1 MLLVIDK
8 KIYQEGGKDIFTFV
22 TEHLKKQDWE
32 IVPVSS
38 FKDAAAE
45 RLIQQAD
52 ALIIRT
58 TLNANEK
65 SLAQAEHLSFIGTA
79 TAGTDHL
86 DIKYLKK
93 RDIHWANAP
102 GCNADAVA
110 DYVFSCL
117 AITDYLLDIG
127 TGNKSLGLIG
137 HGQVGN
143 RITGRLEKLAKAS
156 GGKAKIMIHDPFI
169 NEGSN
174 IVNNG
179 IFFAFIGGV
188 AGLIVDGV
196 RGGIIGAITSGIA
209 GAVMGAWGNEN
220 SPVPYRTLK
229 KVMQADC
236 IVIACSLTKRPR
248 DKASRWMLDESVL
261 SKLSPHQL
269 MINCAR
275 GEVLREND
283 LLKIAKQQETTNMPV
298 MIMDVWDH
306 EPNINPA
313 VMELCAF
320 ATPHIAG
327 YSQLGKQN
335 ALKEVAKEFYRHY
348 SKRKIDNLEELREH
362 AETTKGV
369 SADAPVH
376 APAPVYA
383 PSPKKNELPYDYLK
397 RALLLNYNIAAE
409 SKVTK
414 KVMLPN
420 GKGASFTNMRNK
432 YALRRQGNQWNCDKL
447 PDPYQQMLKAVVGI
461 D

>member
-1 MLLVIDK
+1 MLLVIDN
-8 KIYQEGGKDIFTFV
+8 KIYQEGGKDVFTFV
-22 TEHLKKQDWE
+22 TKHLKKQDWD

-58 TLNANEK
+58 TLNANEE

-93 RDIHWANAP
+93 RGISWANAP

-110 DYVFSCL
+110 DYVYSCL
-117 AITDYLLDIG
+117 AITDYLPDLS
-127 TGNKSLGLIG
+127 TGDKSLGLVG
-137 HGQVGN
+137 YGQVGK
-143 RITGRLEKLAKAS
+143 RIAGRLNKLAQAS
-156 GGKAKIMIHDPFI
+156 DGEAKVIAYDPFI
-169 NEGSN
+169 NNRSSTAIGVIMN
-174 IVNNG
+174 IITG
-179 IFFAFIGGV
+179 GASSFIST
-188 AGLIVDGV
+188 
-196 RGGIIGAITSGIA
+196 ITSSVVTDII
-209 GAVMGAWGNEN
+209 VTLTTEN
-220 SPVPYRTLK
+220 TPPRFCSLK

-248 DKASRWMLDESVL
+248 EKASRWMLGESLL
-261 SKLSPHQL
+261 SKLSPRQL

-275 GEVLREND
+275 GKIIREND
-283 LLKIAKQQETTNMPV
+283 IFKIAKEHETANMPV
-298 MIMDVWDH
+298 MIMDVWDN

-313 VMELCAF
+313 VMELCTF

-335 ALKEVAKEFYRHY
+335 ALEEVAVAFYRY
-348 SKRKIDNLEELREH
+348 YGNRKIDNLEELREH
-362 AETTKGV
+362 AETTEGV
-369 SADAPVH
+369 KVD
-376 APAPVYA
+376 APVYA
-383 PSPKKNELPYDYLK
+383 PAPKKNELPYDYLK
-397 RALLLNYNIAAE
+397 RALLLNYDVAAE

-420 GKGASFTNMRNK
+420 GKGTSFANLRNK
-432 YALRRQGNQWNCDKL
+432 YVLRRQGNQWNCDKL
-447 PDPYQQMLKAVVGI
+447 PAPYKQMLKAVFGI

>member
-1 MLLVIDK
+1 MLLVIDN
-8 KIYQEGGKDIFTFV
+8 KIYQEGGKDVFTFI

-58 TLNANEK
+58 TLNANEE

-93 RDIHWANAP
+93 RGIRWANAP

-117 AITDYLLDIG
+117 AITDYLLDLS
-127 TGNKSLGLIG
+127 TGDKSLGLIG
-137 HGQVGN
+137 HGQVGS
-143 RITGRLEKLAKAS
+143 RITGRLEKLAEAS

-174 IVNNG
+174 IANNG
-179 IFFAFIGGV
+179 TFFF
-188 AGLIVDGV
+188 
-196 RGGIIGAITSGIA
+196 
-209 GAVMGAWGNEN
+209 
-220 SPVPYRTLK
+220 RTLK

-248 DKASRWMLDESVL
+248 EKASRWMLGESLL
-261 SKLSPHQL
+261 SKLSPRQL

-283 LLKIAKQQETTNMPV
+283 LLKIVQQRGSANMPV
-298 MIMDVWDH
+298 MIMDVWDN

-313 VMELCAF
+313 VMELCTF

-335 ALKEVAKEFYRHY
+335 ALEEVAVAFYRY
-348 SKRKIDNLEELREH
+348 YGNRKIDNLEELREH
-362 AETTKGV
+362 AETTEGV
-369 SADAPVH
+369 KVD
-376 APAPVYA
+376 APVYA
-383 PSPKKNELPYDYLK
+383 PAPKKNELPYDYLK
-397 RALLLNYNIAAE
+397 RALLLNYDVAAE

-420 GKGASFTNMRNK
+420 GKGTSFANLRNK
-432 YALRRQGNQWNCDKL
+432 YVLRRQGNQWNCDKL
-447 PDPYQQMLKAVVGI
+447 PAPYQQMLKAVFGI